1 MGDNLMRKQCALALL
16 LGMALICCPLSCKG
30 KPTLRKPEGVDVKK
44 NASLREQVENLR
56 GLSGRIE
63 VPTLKATTDTISAE
77 LSITGEL
84 TPIKSIIVKPLMDG
98 TISFVRPIK
107 VGDMVNEG
115 ELLAKID
122 DRDIEDE
129 IEQQKRQIAISKET
143 LQLDDSE
150 LTRKQ
155 KDLAFDRTLVSE
167 GFMNENE
174 LQKTEQDLRR
184 AEIAL
189 RQSRLRL
196 EQEENKLQ
204 KSLRKREKVP
214 IKAPISGMVVLASHL
229 TNRTGV
235 SDLLN
240 EEIMALDGTMV
251 GMGTELFG
259 IVSQD
264 GFIALCQVN
273 SKDKAHIKVGQKAS
287 ITVISHKA
295 VVVLG
300 EVAKIAQLQEQK
312 SHAYKVWL
320 KIEKMD
326 KSFTSGLFV
335 RANIELERS
344 EGNVVIPKEYV
355 KERDNNQFV
364 QVVKNDVITD
374 VIVTTGITSGG
385 NIEVKTGLAPGAL
398 IVASDKVLNRD
409 QAVKPVELK
418 KEKVEEVTP

>member
-1 MGDNLMRKQCALALL
+1 MRKQCALVLL
-16 LGMALICCPLSCKG
+16 LGMALMFSPLSCRK
-30 KPTLRKPEGVDVKK
+30 KPALRKPAGTDVNK
-44 NASLREQVENLR
+44 NASLREQIENLR

-63 VPTLKATTDTISAE
+63 VPTIKATTDTISSE

-98 TISFVRPIK
+98 TITFVRPIK
-107 VGDMVNEG
+107 VGDMVKEG
-115 ELLAKID
+115 EVIAKID

-129 IEQQKRQIAISKET
+129 IEQQNRQIAISKET
-143 LQLDDSE
+143 LQLDESE
-150 LTRKQ
+150 QVRKQ
-155 KDLAFDRTLVSE
+155 KDLQFDRTLVNE

-174 LQKTEQDLRR
+174 LQKSEQELKR
-184 AEIAL
+184 AEIEL

-196 EQEENKLQ
+196 EQEESKLQ

-229 TNRTGV
+229 TSRASE

-240 EEIMALDGTMV
+240 EEIMAQDGTMV
-251 GMGTELFG
+251 GTGTELFG
-259 IVSQD
+259 IVNQD

-273 SKDKAHIKVGQKAS
+273 SKDKAHIKVGQKAFV
-287 ITVISHKA
+287 TVISDKA
-295 VVVLG
+295 VVVPG
-300 EVAKIAQLQEQK
+300 EVAKIAQLQEPK
-312 SHAYKVWL
+312 SHSYKVWL

-344 EGNVVIPKEYV
+344 VGNVVIPKEYV

-364 QVVKNDVITD
+364 QVVKKDVITD

-385 NIEVKTGLAPGAL
+385 NIEVKTGLAPGDL

-418 KEKVEEVTP
+418 KEKPEEVTQ